1 MSCSILRRC
10 SPPDEQTHSRH
21 VHPDRSLAT
30 RCELR
35 KVARKEVTRWAAKLV
50 EDRGSDAITSPTVIE
65 MLCGTRNKHE
75 LNLTRAY
82 LSKFRVIDEGK
93 ITEQDVFHA
102 QRLAAILASWPNV
115 PPAIWVIVSFKRLR
129 CD

>member
-1 MSCSILRRC
+1 M
-10 SPPDEQTHSRH
+10 
-21 VHPDRSLAT
+21 
-30 RCELR
+30 CELR
-35 KVARKEVTRWAAKLV
+35 KVARKEVTRWAAKLI

-102 QRLAAILASWPNV
+102 QRLVAILQHRGQTS
-115 PPAIWVIVSFKRLR
+115 PPRDLGDCLIQAIALRLK
-129 CD
+129 CDIDSNDRGFLGMR